1 MLRPRS
7 SSTRRS
13 WKANLKLQSILRAL
27 CMTSTSNRG
36 TRSLNREPSGVSPT
50 RWPDGTLRERNKI
63 IGLVRDYPEKSKK
76 LQDTVAKLRLNIN
89 ADGPTE
95 LTSITMT
102 KAVGHYIVHELGDL
116 GEEGKAYSTRTKKT
130 QLLSRW
136 VLPNWGKFDLCA
148 IKTIAVEQWLKTL
161 VTTKFGDPKPLAGG
175 TKEKIRDAMSSVF
188 NHAIRWEFTDRN
200 PITGPTKRAGV
211 RVSAKRQRT
220 PDILEIA
227 EIQSLLAALD
237 IRERAMVF
245 LDMPSGLRRGELAG
259 LIWGDFDFK
268 NLHVSVTR
276 SLVDQHVGPVKTETS
291 RKLMPIDEY
300 VARDLL
306 AWYAVT
312 PYKEPFHY
320 VWATDAKRA
329 GTKRGKQ
336 PVWLSTVMRYHIQPV
351 AQKLGITKKLSWHTF
366 RHVFVAP
373 QSQRRGC
380 QSRSGI
386 VASRHIQDDPRHLH
400 PSAQPA
406 KASCAKQ
413 SGKHDSAERVCIS
426 FVSRGKLVFG
436 VTA

>member
-1 MLRPRS
+1 MPARYRNGCLTTIKRKDGIERWLF
-7 SSTRRS
+7 R
-13 WKANLKLQSILRAL
+13 W
-27 CMTSTSNRG
+27 
-36 TRSLNREPSGVSPT
+36 RE
-50 RWPDGTLRERNKI
+50 RCPDGTLRERNKI

-95 LTSITMT
+95 LTSITMA

-116 GEEGKAYSTRTKKT
+116 GEEGKAYSTRSKKT
-130 QLLSRW
+130 QLLNRW

-259 LIWGDFDFK
+259 LIWGDFDF
-268 NLHVSVTR
+268 NHLHVSVTR

-312 PYKEPFHY
+312 PYKEPSHY

-366 RHVFVAP
+366 RHTFSSLLKANGEDVKVVQELLRHATSRMTLDTYTQALSPQKRAAQSKVVSMIRPKECVFPVYRDE
-373 QSQRRGC
+373 S
-380 QSRSGI
+380 SF
-386 VASRHIQDDPRHLH
+386 
-400 PSAQPA
+400 SA
-406 KASCAKQ
+406 
-413 SGKHDSAERVCIS
+413 
-426 FVSRGKLVFG
+426 
-436 VTA
+436 